1 MSDSDAPRV
10 SVDATV
16 DADGTVITIAGTRDA
31 AVVVYS
37 ASGEEVYLP
46 PEDFEDPIENLRSP
60 IDSPY
65 ESTLPESP
73 YDPVDEGDGES
84 PYDPVEGDS
93 GPYDPA
99 DGDGPSPYASVGGRN
114 TGHGPGERVVGVEST
129 PSGFRVVHPEPAH
142 DVRIVG
148 EPHE

>member
-37 ASGEEVYLP
+37 ASGEEIYLP

-65 ESTLPESP
+65 ESTLPDSP
-73 YDPVDEGDGES
+73 YDPVDEDDET
-84 PYDPVEGDS
+84 
-93 GPYDPA
+93 PYDPA
-99 DGDGPSPYASVGGRN
+99 EGDPGPYDRADDEADPYAAMGGRN

-129 PSGFRVVHPEPAH
+129 PSGFRIVHPEPAH
-142 DVRIVG
+142 DVRVVG
-148 EPHE
+148 EPRE